1 MRELFPGS
9 RFYMRKTFGVL
20 SRVFI
25 LIVGIFC
32 LFSQPGLS
40 ADETAS
46 ASPVLEK
53 STAFASSASAVLETP
68 SFRVVPRSVFVPEG
82 EALTLQV
89 SLSADPGRTVQ
100 GEIVRLSGSEGLGV
114 TEGGTFTIPDKAWS
128 LPVTVR
134 IESVSDADRVN
145 DAAVFC
151 IRETEEPAGA
161 DRIEATTFTATQL
174 DRDAGRVV
182 TGAIVGNTVWGETS
196 GTYEVQGAVEIA
208 AGAKLTIL
216 PGVLVQLAGSDGKL
230 VCRGELDA
238 EGAIFLGSTNALPDA
253 SRKNLIQLAP
263 ASRAVFEG
271 CTFIGHEVNPDWEAD
286 WEQWSAVIAV
296 ESDATLT
303 VKRCAFESD
312 NVGDYRTPYG
322 VYSGSGSSVTIQ
334 AGCGFRGFRAG
345 VRWVADASLAIESG
359 IAAEFCEGVVCL
371 GGDQQRDA
379 RITGS
384 PVRILGHSL
393 NQKSGTLVFSNCP
406 ILADTFANSNNVPI
420 DGLVVGANGRIE
432 LRGGSLTVVEQSAE
446 WNNWDWRDAA
456 VDLDGGSLLVDGCQL
471 RCDNTSGLRTK
482 YGIMTDPNARLEVRN
497 ASISGFRAAINWT
510 PDSDLSA
517 IASTVVFSGNEYDA
531 VVSHGG
537 TQSRNVS
544 AVSLPIRLLGPLK
557 QTAGTLKLSNC
568 QIEADTWANRNG
580 VSQDGLEVAGS
591 GRVELRWCSFKTF
604 EQSASWND
612 WAWPDAAIDL
622 DGGSLLVDA
631 CQFVCDS
638 SSTSQRT
645 QYAIMTAPAAQAQVS
660 GSQFSGFRAP
670 IRWEVNS
677 ELSGIASNV
686 IFSGNEYNAVVSP
699 GGIQTRN
706 VEATKLP
713 LHLFSQI
720 RQTSGTLKLTTC
732 TLEVET
738 WANRNNASVDG
749 LVLEKTGRV
758 ELRGCSVTTLEQSE
772 SWNNWAW
779 QDAAVDMDGGSL
791 LVTKC
796 QFRCDT
802 GNGRQTKYALM
813 TAPDSEV
820 SIEKSSFGGFLGG
833 GIAFLPNADLAGVGT
848 QLTTVDDQPVIR
860 ARGGVWT
867 RDVTMRTLDV
877 YFDNAPCIFNGATLT
892 VDNSILRSNF
902 ATQSQK
908 KFSALRFINGGR
920 AEITES
926 RLLGYEWG
934 DAGDGTS
941 SWSAFMVVGNDAGD
955 TSTLALRNS
964 YLGSGRIAGEP
975 APFYGIVSHS
985 RSSVE
990 ITDSLI
996 HNNHCALYFDRIPAS
1011 VALSNNEFQGN
1022 TLYAVRNTGPS
1033 RLTAFNN
1040 WWGSPTGPRHS
1051 SNPGGVGDPV
1061 SNYVDYAQFK
1071 IENPGTATWLL
1082 NPVAGQET
1090 SNLFDLE
1097 NQTGVELM
1105 GFRVKPGEIQLEQLV
1120 FRLQD
1125 RLAGDAIFDW
1135 NKLRNFRLLEDTNG
1149 NGNVDSGETRRVG
1162 GTPTLVARGENLYL
1176 IFGQPF
1182 SSQKDSAKGYILLAD
1197 AQGLSLGD
1205 AFIVQLMDNN
1215 SRIRTP
1221 LFGADVSP
1229 VYHYFMEGKVVLSD
1243 PSYGQFGDDMT
1254 GWATQNAVRMLG
1266 LQFRSP
1272 SMTVNQVVFHLSE
1285 IAGLMPDNFLGFELV
1300 QDTNHNG
1307 LADVSETV
1315 RVSDSDFQMDYEGG
1329 TGTLVFKTAV
1339 PANGDYLL
1347 MGRFRFLGGDEKLM
1361 VSVGADDITVQGDFP
1376 VDGQVTPVRH
1386 AVESPTTLGTSPQW
1400 FPETL
1405 SEVKPRPGL
1414 VIAGFLLQPPG
1425 REVLGLRLDLRDMVG
1440 VQAGDLGNALLCR
1453 DLDEDGVLDAGSDV
1467 ILATGKIE
1475 VSDTTGTIR
1484 FSKTFTPGEQL
1495 ANGSV
1500 SASPFALCSY
1510 LIVVDWLKPQAGDEF
1525 SAALR
1530 ADGVLVSPDLRVTGD
1545 LPWTRWVVP
1554 GGEVTDGHMGL
1565 SKWAL
1570 DYRSPGGRMCAAR
1583 FNHAGDRVIIGYDTG
1598 SAWVFDA
1605 DTNTP
1610 QMMLK
1615 DHSDQIRYAGFSAD
1629 DAYAVTVTRDGVLNT
1644 WGLEDG
1650 KRTSFY
1656 FSDMTITAAEPSPD
1670 LKDLLVI
1677 SQDKAILLDVE
1688 TQRRNWEFSSPGYKV
1703 LTATFS
1709 PNGQYVLLGASDR
1722 FAYLLDR
1729 YTGSEIR
1736 RYAGHSDVVTAVQ
1749 FTGDSAHFIT
1759 GSSTLD
1765 FGTVNLWQLDGT
1777 ILRTISTQ
1785 GQVVQGAAVSDDG
1798 SRIALVTGVDQAK
1811 SVLNSSDVAPDP
1823 VQGIKVVNPANDVVR
1838 LRIYGDSV
1846 DELYSIPLYS
1856 RENLSQFS
1864 RDFSKPL
1871 EHWNKYLGSLC
1882 FDRQTRRV
1890 LVTSYDYLPATV
1902 AQGYPD
1908 NKQLI
1913 ESADNA
1919 CFRLS
1924 DGRFLRKWGLD
1935 GAFQDTNPEDARIT
1949 DFRPRM
1955 SVDGNRI
1962 FCMTD
1967 HGLTLLPRTPG
1978 KPIHNTTYLNQMQG
1992 FDISRDGVRAAWMKN
2007 LDTAKNPYAEDE
2019 LCFSL
2024 ASDEGGFTCLIQKP
2038 WPHPTGQKHGD
2049 YNMLSLSP
2057 NGSFLAAGDRL
2068 YSMLTGEQ
2076 FSNFATVNR
2085 EYRSGFT
2092 RDGKYWGFT
2101 MGSPSSAVRTMR
2113 TLDKNA
2119 TLYNIINTLDV
2130 AASPFKMLY
2139 HPDGRQMAVVFET
2152 VGVRFYDMP
2161 TYKPG
2166 ILCPFEGKIN
2176 DAALSDDGTLL
2187 LIAGGNTV
2195 RLYDTKTGRV
2205 LRSFYAQHANVRD
2218 TQAIAVQFGEH
2229 DNQILIGWGYNYVE
2243 VFKRIKPVS
2252 LTITPSER
2260 ILLPQQSQAYRFGMT
2275 LEDGTVLDVTP
2286 EAGTENT
2293 TFSLRVLPVGKASV
2307 RDNVVTVAP
2316 GASGDFTV
2324 RAVYKEAG
2332 LWLEAQAHVTIG
2344 ENPVAQ
2350 LEVSPSNYSV
2360 PVGVFRP
2367 FFYTA
2372 RYSDG
2377 YQEDVTD
2384 RVTLNAADGQNLT
2397 IVGNQVKVNP
2407 SAPSGTYTVTG
2418 TFSDGKVVRSV
2429 ESHLTAQAP
2438 GTVWGRFAVTGG
2450 GDGLSGAYSP
2460 DHTRLA
2466 LGFGSGGVSLYQ
2478 VASVPSYNV
2487 LERTFVAHSGA
2498 VRAAVFCDN
2507 QQLLTAGE
2515 DGTLRLW
2522 NVDDPTTPVLTC
2534 YHEAPV
2540 TAAAGSGMLMAF
2552 GDTQGNVGL
2561 FNAITRQVVW
2571 KKKIHTGAVRSLAL
2585 DATSVLSGGEDA
2597 TLALLNGADG
2607 RVVHSL
2613 TSLHSAPVV
2622 AVGFGSTSDAANKAL
2637 PVLYSVSQDKSAVV
2651 LKRADAA
2658 ILQQYTLPET
2668 PTAAMMVGGELQV
2681 ATKNPPCLWVY
2692 DSKSGSLLR
2701 MFEIAPQEGEIA
2713 RILAEPTGKYFLT
2726 GRRSSLSR
2734 DSVNFG
2740 LTTNHLAASDEVFTP
2755 SGSFQFWESSRGLY
2769 RDSVA
2774 HTKPLVDMRVVGN
2787 DRLFT
2792 QCEKRTFQWNFDP
2805 LKQVTSSQRILE
2817 SAYFSKPVY
2826 SGLDVTGDGELLAI
2840 RLMKSIYLYDTVLGQ
2855 TWDALELNSES
2866 GPFALS
2872 PQGQYLGAVDTRTRL
2887 WNLAN
2892 FSQLGEDVRKASSL
2906 DFRGSFLT
2914 GVVTAG
2920 RQLCLWNQQGRLV
2933 AESATQHFPLKVLVS
2948 DSGACC
2954 AVVSYEKEQS
2964 GSLSRYSYYVEVF
2977 DSSDAVLNNPLQGRP
2992 VAKGTPL
2999 LLFSTPWG
3007 LDGEF
3012 MASEWELALASS
3024 GKSLLVGPGGA
3035 SSVCLPAGLRSAR
3048 LYKTDRM
3055 ALEQEFYPSNVPSQ
3069 LAAGLTGAGFSKDGS
3084 VLAVAWRDGYAELYR
3099 RDLPAS
3105 LELGLVETGSSP
3117 QAEPVYGSNL
3127 EVFQERVYDLQA
3139 RLRYA
3144 DQKTGE
3150 VTGATAF
3157 RVEPAGKATI
3167 TGHELRLSST
3177 CQYGDTLLLTGEFQD
3192 STRTLQASATLHVTV
3207 PTGVLRVTLLPAEV
3221 VQAGARWRLTSEEA
3235 GVWHGV
3241 EETLTC
3247 GVGLYTL
3254 EFKDVTGWTKPASQQ
3269 VTILQNQTTEV
3280 SALYVQEGTCSLTV
3294 LSEGA
3299 GTGSVTK
3306 KPALLNYPA
3315 GTLVALVAD
3324 PSTSSTFAG
3333 WSGDVPADQVQARII
3348 MLTMDANK
3356 VVTVHF
3362 DVARYRLN
3370 VGVAGEGSV
3379 VRNPEGDVYAYGT
3392 TVTLTVAP
3400 AVGQVFKGWFGDVP
3414 ADQTLTQPLT
3424 IVMDSTR
3431 TLLASFGVSG
3441 KNTLT
3446 VTQTGEGTVGRA
3458 PDQSDFDTGDS
3469 VVLTAVPA
3477 EGWKFSRWTGN
3488 VPADKETVNPLTLTI
3503 GQDTA
3508 VEAVFERILI
3518 PLTVKQSGTG
3528 KGTVLREPDQ
3538 VLYPFGTQVRLVASP
3553 NEGSCFL
3560 GWSGD
3565 VPEGH
3570 AADNPL
3576 VLNLDTTRT
3585 ITALF
3590 DLRLSGSRSIVA
3602 TQNLSTYL
3610 ITVSWSAVPSATH
3623 YQLFR
3628 ADLPEG
3634 KMEAITPWIPD
3645 LKFYDDTVV
3654 SGCQYRYWVV
3664 AARDSQGTSPGV
3676 LAGPAVG
3683 STNPDSPLPEAYRLT
3698 AVNCVI
3704 TSDSMT
3710 SGLKFSGC
3718 SLNSTI
3724 KIDLYKGAWK
3734 PDTDTVRYYR
3744 NVTEIPLVEVEGD
3757 LLLFQSSAPIH
3768 HLLVSGYLKSLSARG
3783 GVRLLE
3789 AGRAG
3794 TIKVE
3799 ASKNARAKQ
3808 PTFARTDILTR
3819 ETDSLIKQTILLKG
3833 GVLENLNVR
3842 QPVTKLA
3849 VATKCYRDSSKVKT
3863 ISVGGIGALRLVEP
3877 DVLSGKAAVRGA
3889 VYDPD
3894 TIRAPSIQTIQVTGG
3909 PILSDLITGQMNR
3922 ISVVSSVSTVGTSR
3936 LVCQGNLRVSWIVCE
3951 GDLNVLEARARR
3963 LNGKSW
3969 VGGKLGYPDQ
3979 PDLMRVL
3986 ADNIRTRV
3994 TGDGLVSGI
4003 FRAGYD
4009 RTTEQPLYTGFIR
4022 QIQTRYGE
4030 LRGEAHVSLLA
4041 PLIKFVPGQGSYF
4054 AVYREEP
4061 VE

>member
-1 MRELFPGS
+1 
-9 RFYMRKTFGVL
+9 MRKTFGVL
-20 SRVFI
+20 SPVFI
-25 LIVGIFC
+25 LIVGIF
-32 LFSQPGLS
+32 FPFGQQNAFP
-40 ADETAS
+40 DETTPDPS
-46 ASPVLEK
+46 VSQESSLSVSPV
-53 STAFASSASAVLETP
+53 SASAASDLP
-68 SFRVVPRSVFVPEG
+68 SFWVFPQSVFVPENDS
-82 EALTLQV
+82 LTMKV
-89 SLSADPGRTVQ
+89 SLSANPGRTVQ
-100 GEIVRLSGSEGLGV
+100 GEIVRLSGTEGLSV
-114 TEGGTFTIPDKAWS
+114 VSGGAFTIPDKAWS
-128 LPVTVR
+128 LPLTVR
-134 IESVSDADRVN
+134 IASEADADAVN
-145 DAAVFC
+145 DAAVFR
-151 IRETEEPAGA
+151 IREINGPVGA
-161 DRIEATTFTATQL
+161 DPVEDTPFTATQL
-174 DRDAGRVV
+174 DRDAVRVV
-182 TGAIVGNTVWGETS
+182 AEPILEDTVWGETS
-196 GTYEVQGAVEIA
+196 GTYEVRGAVEIV

-216 PGVLVQLAGSDGKL
+216 PGVLVQLAGSDGQL

-238 EGAIFLGSTNALPDA
+238 QGAVFLGDTNAQPDA
-253 SRKNLIQLAP
+253 SRKNLIHLVP
-263 ASRAVFEG
+263 ASRSVFEG
-271 CTFIGHEVNPDWEAD
+271 CTFVSHETNAAWEAD
-286 WEQWSAVIAV
+286 WDQWAAVIAA
-296 ESDATLT
+296 EADAHLTLS
-303 VKRCAFESD
+303 RCAFESD
-312 NVGDYRTPYG
+312 NVSDYRTPYG
-322 VYSGSGSSVTIQ
+322 VYADAGAAVTIQ
-334 AGCGFRGFRAG
+334 AGCVFRGFRAG
-345 VRWVADASLAIESG
+345 VRWIADASLRIPNGIEV
-359 IAAEFCEGVVCL
+359 EFCEGVVSL
-371 GGDQQRDA
+371 GGDQMRDVQIA
-379 RITGS
+379 AS

-393 NQKSGTLVFSNCP
+393 NQKLGTLVLSGCS
-406 ILADTFANSNNVPI
+406 ILADTSANSNNVPV
-420 DGLVVGANGRIE
+420 DGFVVGPEGRIE
-432 LRGGSLTVVEQSAE
+432 LRGGSLTVVEQSDA
-446 WNNWDWRDAA
+446 WNDWDWRDAA

-471 RCDNTSGLRTK
+471 ICDNSTGPRTK
-482 YGIMTDPNARLEVRN
+482 YGIMTAPNAHVEVRN
-497 ASISGFRAAINWT
+497 SSISGFRAPINWT
-510 PDSDLSA
+510 PDSDLIG
-517 IASTVVFSGNEYDA
+517 IASSVVFSENEYNA
-531 VVSHGG
+531 IVSHGG
-537 TQSRNVS
+537 TQSQNVS
-544 AVSLPIRLLGPLK
+544 AVSLPIRLLGTLK

-568 QIEADTWANRNG
+568 TIEADTWANRNG
-580 VSQDGLEVAGS
+580 VSVDGLVVDGS
-591 GRVELRWCSFKTF
+591 GRLEMRWCSFKTV
-604 EQSASWND
+604 EQSVSWND

-622 DGGSLLVDA
+622 DGGSLLVDG

-660 GSQFSGFRAP
+660 NTSISGFRAG
-670 IRWEVNS
+670 IRWEINS
-677 ELSGIASNV
+677 NLNGIASNV
-686 IFSGNEYNAVVSP
+686 VFTGNEYNAVVSH
-699 GGIQTRN
+699 GGVQTRN
-706 VEATKLP
+706 AEATKLP
-713 LHLFSQI
+713 LRLFSQI

-738 WANRNNASVDG
+738 FANRNNAPVDG

-758 ELRGCSVTTLEQSE
+758 ELRGCSVTTFEQSE
-772 SWNNWAW
+772 SWNSWAW

-791 LVTKC
+791 LVAKC

-802 GNGRQTKYALM
+802 ANGRQTKYAIT
-813 TAPDSEV
+813 TAPDSEI

-833 GIAFLPNADLAGVGT
+833 GIEFAPNADLAGVGI
-848 QLTTVDDQPVIR
+848 QLTTVDDQPVVR
-860 ARGGVWT
+860 ARGGTWT
-867 RDVTMRTLDV
+867 RNATIQTLDV
-877 YFDNAPCIFNGATLT
+877 FFDNAPCIFDGATLT
-892 VDNSILRSNF
+892 VSNSTLRSNF
-902 ATQSQK
+902 TTQPLK
-908 KFSALRFINGGR
+908 KSSALRFVNGGR
-920 AEITES
+920 AEISES

-934 DAGDGTS
+934 EAGDGTG
-941 SWSAFMVVGNDAGD
+941 SWSAFLVVGNEAGD

-996 HNNHCALYFDRIPAS
+996 HNNHCALYFDRVPAS
-1011 VALSNNEFQGN
+1011 VSISNNEFQGN
-1022 TLYAVRNTGPS
+1022 TLYAIKNTGPY
-1033 RLTAFNN
+1033 RLAAFNN

-1090 SNLFDLE
+1090 SNLFDQQ

-1105 GFRVKPGEIQLEQLV
+1105 GFRVKPAEIQLERLV
-1120 FRLQD
+1120 FRVQD
-1125 RLAGDAIFDW
+1125 RVAGDTIFDW
-1135 NKLRNFRLLEDTNG
+1135 NKLKNFRLVEDTNG
-1149 NGNVDSGETRRVG
+1149 NGNVDSGENRRVG
-1162 GTPTLVARGENLYL
+1162 GTPAIVARDENLYL
-1176 IFGQPF
+1176 IFEQPF
-1182 SSQKDSAKGYILLAD
+1182 LSQKDPEKGYILLAD

-1221 LFGADVSP
+1221 LFGSDVSP

-1243 PSYGQFGDDMT
+1243 PSYGQFSDDMT
-1254 GWATQNAVRMLG
+1254 GQPSQSAVRLLG

-1272 SMTVNQVVFHLSE
+1272 RMTIEQVTFHLAE
-1285 IAGLMPDNFLGFELV
+1285 VAGMMPDNFVGFELV
-1300 QDTNHNG
+1300 QDTNRNG
-1307 LADVSETV
+1307 LADADETV
-1315 RVSDSDFQMDYEGG
+1315 RVLNPDFQMDYEGA
-1329 TGTLVFKTAV
+1329 TGTLVFKMAV

-1347 MGRFRFLGGDEKLM
+1347 MGSFRFLGGDELVT
-1361 VSVGADDITVQGDFP
+1361 VSVGPDDIAVRDGFP
-1376 VDGQVTPVRH
+1376 VDGSVTPVRH
-1386 AVESPTTLGTSPQW
+1386 AVESPTILGTSPQW

-1453 DLDEDGVLDAGSDV
+1453 DVDEDGILDAGSDV

-1475 VSDTTGTIR
+1475 LSGTTGTIQ
-1484 FSKTFTPGEQL
+1484 FTKPFTPGEKL
-1495 ANGSV
+1495 TNGAVPS
-1500 SASPFALCSY
+1500 STFALCSY
-1510 LIVVDWLKPQAGDEF
+1510 LIVVDWLKMQAGDEF

-1530 ADGVLVSPDLRVTGD
+1530 SDGVLVSPDLRVMGD
-1545 LPWTRWVVP
+1545 LPWTRWVAP

-1583 FNHAGDRVIIGYDTG
+1583 FNQAGDKLIVGYDTG

-1605 DTNTP
+1605 GSNIP
-1610 QMMLK
+1610 LMMLK
-1615 DHSDQIRYAGFSAD
+1615 DHSDQIRYAGFSSD

-1644 WGLEDG
+1644 WGLSDG
-1650 KRTSFY
+1650 KRSSFY

-1688 TQRRNWEFSSPGYKV
+1688 TQRRNWEFSSPGYQI

-1709 PNGQYVLLGASDR
+1709 PNGKYVLLGASDR

-1729 YTGSEIR
+1729 YTGAEIR

-1759 GSSTLD
+1759 GSSALD

-1777 ILRTISTQ
+1777 ILRTISTH
-1785 GQVVQGAAVSDDG
+1785 GQVVQGAAVSYDG
-1798 SRIALVTGVDQAK
+1798 TRIALVTGVNQANA
-1811 SVLNSSDVAPDP
+1811 VLSPTDVASDP

-1856 RENLSQFS
+1856 RENLSKFS

-1882 FDRQTRRV
+1882 FDRQTQRV
-1890 LVTSYDYLPATV
+1890 LVTSYDYLPAT
-1902 AQGYPD
+1902 ASQAYPD

-1924 DGRFLRKWGLD
+1924 DGRFIRKWGVN

-1967 HGLTLLPRTPG
+1967 HGLTLLPRAVG

-1992 FDISRDGVRAAWMKN
+1992 YDISRDGVRAAWMKN

-2019 LCFSL
+2019 ICMSL
-2024 ASDEGGFTCLIQKP
+2024 VSDEGGFTALIRKP
-2038 WPHPTGQKHGD
+2038 WTHPTGQKHGD

-2076 FSNFATVNR
+2076 FSNFATVNK

-2092 RDGKYWGFT
+2092 RDGRFWGFA
-2101 MGSPSSAVRTMR
+2101 MSSPSSAVRTMR

-2152 VGVRFYDMP
+2152 VGVKFYDMP
-2161 TYKPG
+2161 TYEPG

-2195 RLYDTKTGRV
+2195 RLYDTKTARV

-2218 TQAIAVQFGEH
+2218 TQAISVQFGEH

-2243 VFKRIKPVS
+2243 VFKRIKPVQ

-2260 ILLPQQSQAYRFGMT
+2260 SLLPGQSQAYRFGMT

-2293 TFSLRVLPVGKASV
+2293 TFSLLVAPAAKATV

-2350 LEVSPSNYSV
+2350 LEVNPPSYSV

-2372 RYSDG
+2372 RYGDG
-2377 YQEDVTD
+2377 YQEDATD
-2384 RVTLNAADGQNLT
+2384 RVTLTAVDAQNLT

-2407 SAPSGTYTVTG
+2407 GAPSGSYTVTG
-2418 TFSDGKVVRSV
+2418 TFSDGKVTKSI
-2429 ESHLTAQAP
+2429 ESHLIAQAP
-2438 GTVWGRFAVTGG
+2438 GTVWDRFAVTGG

-2460 DHTRLA
+2460 NQSRLA
-2466 LGFGSGGVSLYQ
+2466 LGFGSGGVSLYE
-2478 VASVPSYNV
+2478 VASVPSYNS
-2487 LERTFVAHSGA
+2487 LQRTFVAHSGA
-2498 VRAAVFCDN
+2498 VRAVVFCNND
-2507 QQLLTAGE
+2507 QLLTAGE

-2522 NVDDPTTPVLTC
+2522 NVDDPTTPVQTY

-2540 TAAAGSGMLMAF
+2540 TAAAGYGTFMAF
-2552 GDTQGNVGL
+2552 GDTLGNVGL
-2561 FNAITRQVVW
+2561 YNALTSQLVW
-2571 KKKIHTGAVRSLAL
+2571 MKKIHMGAVRSLAL
-2585 DATSVLSGGEDA
+2585 DANSVLSGGDDGA
-2597 TLALLNGADG
+2597 LALLNGVDG
-2607 RVVHSL
+2607 RVVQARP
-2613 TSLHSAPVV
+2613 TLHSASVV
-2622 AVGFGSTSDAANKAL
+2622 AVGFGSTTDAANKAL
-2637 PVLYSVSQDKSAVV
+2637 PILYSVSQDKSAVV
-2651 LKRADAA
+2651 LKRTDASV
-2658 ILQQYTLPET
+2658 LQQYTLPET
-2668 PTAAMMVGGELQV
+2668 PTAAMMVAGDLYV
-2681 ATKNPPCLWVY
+2681 ATKNPPSLWVY

-2701 MFEIAPQEGEIA
+2701 MLEIAPQEGEVA
-2713 RILAEPTGKYFLT
+2713 RILMDPTGKYFLT

-2734 DSVNFG
+2734 SSVNFG
-2740 LTTNHLAASDEVFTP
+2740 LTTKNLAASQEAFTP

-2855 TWDALELNSES
+2855 TWEALQLTAES

-2892 FSQLGEDVRKASSL
+2892 FAQLGEDSRMASSL
-2906 DFRGSFLT
+2906 DFRGASLLA

-2920 RQLCLWNQQGRLV
+2920 HRLCLWNQQGRLL
-2933 AESATQHFPLKVLVS
+2933 AESATQHDPLKVLVS
-2948 DSGACC
+2948 DSGTICF
-2954 AVVSYEKEQS
+2954 VVSCAKEQN
-2964 GSLSRYSYYVEVF
+2964 GSLSRYSYYLEIF
-2977 DSSDAVLNNPLQGRP
+2977 DSSDAVLNNPLQGKP
-2992 VAKGTPL
+2992 VPIGSPVQ
-2999 LLFSTPWG
+2999 LFSTPWG
-3007 LDGEF
+3007 FNEEYRVQD
-3012 MASEWELALASS
+3012 WVLAASS
-3024 GKSLLVGPGGA
+3024 TGKSLLVGPGGA
-3035 SSVCLPAGLRSAR
+3035 SSVRLPAGLRSAR

-3055 ALEQEFYPSNVPSQ
+3055 ALEQEFYPSNAPSQ
-3069 LAAGLTGAGFSKDGS
+3069 LAAGLAGAGFSKDGS

-3099 RDLPAS
+3099 RELPAS
-3105 LELGLVETGSSP
+3105 LELGLVESEAPPSV
-3117 QAEPVYGSNL
+3117 EPVYSSDF

-3144 DQKTGE
+3144 NQKTGE

-3157 RVEPAGKATI
+3157 KVEPAGKATI
-3167 TGHELRLSST
+3167 TGHVLRLSDT
-3177 CQYGDTLLLTGEFQD
+3177 CQFGDTLLLTGEFQD
-3192 STRTLQASATLHVTV
+3192 STRTLQATATLHVTV
-3207 PTGVLRVTLLPAEV
+3207 PSGVLKVTMLPSETA
-3221 VQAGARWRLTSEEA
+3221 QAGAQWRLTSEDA
-3235 GVWHGV
+3235 GVWHGAQD
-3241 EETLTC
+3241 TLTC
-3247 GVGLYTL
+3247 GVGQYTL
-3254 EFKDVTGWTKPASQQ
+3254 EFKDVAGWTKPVPQQ
-3269 VTILQNQTTEV
+3269 VTILQDQTTEAT
-3280 SALYVQEGTCSLTV
+3280 ALYVEKGACSLTV
-3294 LSEGA
+3294 LRDGP

-3306 KPALLNYPA
+3306 NPDLLNYPE

-3333 WSGDVPADQVQARII
+3333 WSGDVPADQAHARIV

-3356 VVTVHF
+3356 VLTATFEVAQYRLDV
-3362 DVARYRLN
+3362 DVA
-3370 VGVAGEGSV
+3370 
-3379 VRNPEGDVYAYGT
+3379 GDGTVKKTPDSETYAHGT
-3392 TVTLTVAP
+3392 TVTLTATP
-3400 AVGQVFKGWFGDVP
+3400 GMGQVFKGWFGDIP
-3414 ADQTLTQPLT
+3414 AGQSMTQPLT
-3424 IVMDSTR
+3424 VLMDSTR
-3431 TLLASFGVSG
+3431 TLVASFGVSG

-3446 VTQTGEGTVGRA
+3446 VTHTGEGTIGKA
-3458 PDQSDFDTGDS
+3458 PDRTDFDTGDS

-3477 EGWKFSRWTGN
+3477 EGWVFKRWSGN
-3488 VPADKETVNPLTLTI
+3488 VPVGQESDNPLTLTI
-3503 GQDTA
+3503 SQDTA
-3508 VEAVFERILI
+3508 IEAVFERILV
-3518 PLTVKQSGTG
+3518 PLTVKQEGQG
-3528 KGTVLREPDQ
+3528 KGAVLREPDQ
-3538 VLYPFGTQVRLVASP
+3538 LLYPSGTQVRLVASP

-3560 GWSGD
+3560 GWTGD
-3565 VPEGH
+3565 VSE
-3570 AADNPL
+3570 AQKTDNPL
-3576 VLNLDTTRT
+3576 VLTLDTTRT
-3585 ITALF
+3585 ITAMF
-3590 DLRLSGSRSIVA
+3590 DLRLTASRSIVA
-3602 TQNLSTYL
+3602 TNNLSTYL

-3628 ADLPEG
+3628 ANSPEG
-3634 KMEAITPWIPD
+3634 EMEAITPWIPE
-3645 LKFYDDTVV
+3645 LKYYDDTVA
-3654 SGCQYRYWVV
+3654 SGSAYRYWVV
-3664 AARDSQGTSPGV
+3664 AARDSQGGSPSSF
-3676 LAGPAVG
+3676 AGPATG
-3683 STNPDSPLPEAYRLT
+3683 STNPDSPLPETYRLT

-3704 TSDSMT
+3704 TSDSVT

-3718 SLNSTI
+3718 SLNSTV

-3734 PDTDTVRYYR
+3734 SGTDTVRYYR
-3744 NVTEIPLVEVEGD
+3744 NVTEIPLIEVEGD
-3757 LLLFQSSAPIH
+3757 LRLFQSTAPIH
-3768 HLLVSGYLKSLSARG
+3768 HVRVSGYVKSLSAKAG
-3783 GVRLLE
+3783 LRLLE
-3789 AGRAG
+3789 AGKAG

-3799 ASKNARAKQ
+3799 ASKNAKAKQ
-3808 PTFARTDILTR
+3808 PTFARADILTQ
-3819 ETDSLIKQTILLKG
+3819 ETDPLTKLNIQLKG
-3833 GVLENLNVR
+3833 VVLENLSVQ
-3842 QPVTKLA
+3842 QPVVKLA
-3849 VATKCYRDSSKVKT
+3849 VMTKCYRDSSRNKT
-3863 ISVGGIGALRLVEP
+3863 ISVGGIGSLRLVEP
-3877 DVLSGKAAVRGA
+3877 DVLSGKAVERGS

-3894 TIRAPSIQTIQVTGG
+3894 TLNAPSIQTIRVSGG
-3909 PILSDLITGQMNR
+3909 SILSDAIFGQLNR
-3922 ISVVSSVSTVGTSR
+3922 ISALSASFSLGVAQQT
-3936 LVCQGNLRVSWIVCE
+3936 CQGNIRVSRIVCD
-3951 GDLNVLEARARR
+3951 GDLNVLEARSKR
-3963 LNGKSW
+3963 LAAKSYA
-3969 VGGKLGYPDQ
+3969 GGKMGYPDR
-3979 PDLMRVL
+3979 PDLMLVL
-3986 ADNIRTRV
+3986 ADNIRTKV
-3994 TGDGLVSGI
+3994 AGDGLVSGI

-4009 RTTEQPLYTGFIR
+4009 RATEEPLYTGFIR
-4022 QIQTRYGE
+4022 QIQTKYGE

-4061 VE
+4061 SE